1 MFVLPYLNVTMY
13 GTSVSLN
20 LTPSEAA
27 VTAPGPEVLLLPLEG
42 MEMVI
47 VLEYITHPYLYRSIV
62 ESKIGN

>member
-1 MFVLPYLNVTMY
+1 M
-13 GTSVSLN
+13 
-20 LTPSEAA
+20 
-27 VTAPGPEVLLLPLEG
+27 APGPEVLLLPLEG